1 MGEYHSICG
10 WVCMVEYGRVSQYMW
25 LGMYGRVWES
35 ITVYVAG
42 YDGRVWESITVY
54 VAEYVW

>member
-1 MGEYHSICG
+1 
-10 WVCMVEYGRVSQYMW
+10 MVEYGRVSQYMW

-42 YDGRVWESITVY
+42 YVW
-54 VAEYVW
+54 